1 MYLFCNSRVHVIT
14 LYSDHVCVYYA
25 SMLWCWHLI
34 WILVRTDHP
43 CLGVGCHNMHV
54 QPQWVNKH
62 LLPLLIDNKRGEP
75 KMTPRLASLVKWVS
89 ELHDSGLQAHHCAEE
104 FTLRWIHPLSHREKL
119 ACECPWL
126 AHPSCEP
133 AAGRIFNFAFS
144 CWWYVILIW

>member
-1 MYLFCNSRVHVIT
+1 MSQ
-14 LYSDHVCVYYA
+14 YA
-25 SMLWCWHLI
+25 RPTSMGEQAFAPTANC
-34 WILVRTDHP
+34 
-43 CLGVGCHNMHV
+43 
-54 QPQWVNKH
+54 
-62 LLPLLIDNKRGEP
+62 NKRGEP

-144 CWWYVILIW
+144 C